1 MADRGEEE
9 GLAPPDPCIALRLV
23 TAAAWH
29 AVQERQVHSFPQVL
43 ALLDAVWEA
52 APGLVHY
59 RHLAKLR
66 LGLQAKVIMT
76 MLQEELPDGK
86 IYDAVDTYFPENEP
100 QPHPNATAQDL
111 KLVQAAQENFRDLVL
126 GLLSDCRRREKYV
139 QEHLE
144 TDYGATFVHVVE
156 ELFCDYLWELESTLP
171 EPCFQEL
178 LEAASIYGPN
188 QSSPDPDILSR
199 YLIDMG
205 YQAIDSPAGTP
216 SPGHSNPQ
224 CQSEEEGVLRTS
236 EPSNQQSNPGRG
248 RRWRSCSPSSQEE
261 NFQGNHS
268 GLHLPGIQ
276 EMGESGDIVMDSSS
290 ESGNSPFRKGE
301 YQCTHHNTLI
311 PTFQELLQNGS
322 SQ

>member
-171 EPCFQEL
+171 EPCFQEIL
-178 LEAASIYGPN
+178 LQARPLPDTQIPSARVRRKGYLEHLSPVTNSQTQAGVEDGGAALPLPRKRISKETI
-188 QSSPDPDILSR
+188 
-199 YLIDMG
+199 
-205 YQAIDSPAGTP
+205 QAST
-216 SPGHSNPQ
+216 
-224 CQSEEEGVLRTS
+224 CQASKK
-236 EPSNQQSNPGRG
+236 
-248 RRWRSCSPSSQEE
+248 W
-261 NFQGNHS
+261 
-268 GLHLPGIQ
+268 
-276 EMGESGDIVMDSSS
+276 
-290 ESGNSPFRKGE
+290 GE